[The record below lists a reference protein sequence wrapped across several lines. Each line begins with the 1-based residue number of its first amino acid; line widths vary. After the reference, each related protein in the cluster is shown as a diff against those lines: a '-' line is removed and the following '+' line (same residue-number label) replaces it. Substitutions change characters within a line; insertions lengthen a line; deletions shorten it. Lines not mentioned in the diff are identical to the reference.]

1 MSKRQLLVLYA
12 HASQHAAVIVGVSLP
27 SCAGS
32 SSAIESTRMLLCR
45 LLTLLTPLLLA
56 PLSLLPLLSLL
67 LLLSQL
73 MLGTLLEDVS

>member
-32 SSAIESTRMLLCR
+32 SSANESTRMLLCR
-45 LLTLLTPLLLA
+45 LLTLLTPLLA